1 MRTTT
6 KLAILG
12 CGKLSGIVVH
22 ALNSGLLPEYR
33 LVGLLSRSRRSAEKM
48 AEQAGREYSGCRVC
62 ENQEE
67 LFSLKPD
74 YIIEAASPAAMK
86 NLAIPALSQGISII
100 TLSIGALADAAFY
113 EELRR
118 TAAENNAKV
127 HLVSGAIGGF
137 DVLRTVSLMGPCKA
151 SISTEKGPDS
161 LKGTKVY
168 SDSLH
173 KEKRRVFSGNAVQAI
188 ELFPTKV
195 NVAVAASLA
204 SVGPEQMAVSV
215 TSTPEYVG
223 DDHRIEVS
231 NSQVRAV
238 IDVYSETAEIAGWSI
253 VNTLRNLASPIVF

>member
-1 MRTTT
+1 MNTTT

-12 CGKLSGIVVH
+12 CGKLSGVVVH
-22 ALNSGLLPEYR
+22 ALNSGLLPDYR
-33 LVGLLSRSRRSAEKM
+33 LVGLLSRSRNSAEKM
-48 AEQAGREYSGCRVC
+48 AQQLRGGNSDCRVC

-67 LFSLKPD
+67 LFSLNPD

-86 NLAIPALSQGISII
+86 NIALPALRRGISII
-100 TLSIGALADAAFY
+100 SLSIGALADRVFY
-113 EELRR
+113 EEVHR

-137 DVLRTVSLMGPCKA
+137 DVLRTASLMGPCTT
-151 SISTEKGPDS
+151 SITTEKGPDS
-161 LKGTKVY
+161 LKGTEVY
-168 SDSLH
+168 SDSLQ

-204 SVGPEQMAVSV
+204 SVGPEQMEVSV

-223 DDHRIEVS
+223 DDHRIEIS

>member
-1 MRTTT
+1 MNTS
-6 KLAILG
+6 KKIAILG

-33 LVGLLSRSRRSAEKM
+33 IVGLLSKSKNSAEKL
-48 AEQAGREYSGCRVC
+48 AQQLRGGNSDCRVR

-67 LFSLKPD
+67 LFSLNPD

-86 NLAIPALSQGISII
+86 NIALPALRRGISII
-100 TLSIGALADAAFY
+100 SLSIGALADRSFY
-113 EELRR
+113 EEVRR

-137 DVLRTVSLMGPCKA
+137 DVLRTASLMGPCKA

-161 LKGTKVY
+161 LKGTEVY

-173 KEKRRVFSGNAVQAI
+173 KERRRVFSGNAVQAI

-204 SVGPEQMAVSV
+204 SVGPENIEVSV
-215 TSTPEYVG
+215 TSTPEYLG
-223 DDHRIEVS
+223 DDHRIEIS

-253 VNTLRNLASPIVF
+253 VNTLHNLASPIVF